1 MSGVRCAMGLDSM
14 NRLGRIL
21 LVAGLVAAIG
31 ALTACGDTTQEEMNY
46 PIPPNPHE
54 RPRYTNDAPA
64 QSVFGEGGLNLF
76 GGKKGEQGGGGGGI
90 GVNAFLWRASL
101 DTISF
106 LPLTSADPFGGVII
120 TDWYQPPESP
130 NERLKLTIFILG
142 RQLRA
147 DGLRVSVFRQ
157 VRGDDGNWVDAK
169 VDPKTAGQMED
180 AILTR
185 ARELRLAD
193 NASKGS

>member
-1 MSGVRCAMGLDSM
+1 MRVRAF
-14 NRLGRIL
+14 GRIL
-21 LVAGLVAAIG
+21 GWAAGAVALVAVAACEG
-31 ALTACGDTTQEEMNY
+31 TTSPYSQGGQQGGHYSPPVRSDAAPQET
-46 PIPPNPHE
+46 I
-54 RPRYTNDAPA
+54 
-64 QSVFGEGGLNLF
+64 FGVGGLF
-76 GGKKGEQGGGGGGI
+76 GDHSKENGSQNGGGI

-120 TDWYQPPESP
+120 TDWYQPPEAP

-169 VDPKTAGQMED
+169 VDAKTAGQMED
-180 AILTR
+180 AILAR
-185 ARELRLAD
+185 ARELRR
-193 NASKGS
+193 SGSDVSG